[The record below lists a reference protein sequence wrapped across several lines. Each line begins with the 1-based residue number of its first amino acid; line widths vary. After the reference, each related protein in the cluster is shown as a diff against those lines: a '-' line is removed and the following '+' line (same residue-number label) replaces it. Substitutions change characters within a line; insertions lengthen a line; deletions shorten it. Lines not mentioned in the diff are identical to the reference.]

1 MNNYKMLTDW
11 LEIVDGGIKPVDFSG
26 TVTVSEGFNKSSVLQ
41 KISDAING
49 FMNVDIRDM
58 GEPLR
63 ISDVYAL
70 IDNIEGVSFV
80 ELDSPNQ
87 TVTPESNE
95 LLTLG
100 SIDFRSSP

>member
-1 MNNYKMLTDW
+1 MNKYKMLTDW
-11 LEIVDGGIKPVDFSG
+11 LEIEDGGIKPVDFSG

-63 ISDVYAL
+63 ISDLYAL